1 MATTVHPRHWD
12 PNIPQSSATAS
23 TAASA
28 RSFPLESKT
37 DLTSLDQFAPSAS
50 RTSHSVEDGDM
61 STQQWASL
69 ASTLGIQS
77 TDTPRSSPEAQ
88 KSARKMGKRRTI
100 PEKQLTEL
108 LLPLITSI
116 TSSHTRLLPALSTT
130 FNREAVPLDHPSF
143 IFNKTRLPTPRPA
156 ITLGYNPQ
164 IFHPHY
170 RELMEGIISDSSG
183 QPRNLDKISSAC
195 PGTYWP
201 FFVVEISDD
210 SYSPSQA
217 AASAAAATAT
227 CNNALLTLASVLNDV
242 SNPIEHDPSFRDML
256 TTCISSFSLAI
267 TSQIKSATLFAHTT
281 SFSSSYDSSASP
293 IVDAVEPI
301 KTYNLQ
307 SPVEVEHLSSR
318 LNSIFPWANET
329 RLLAIMDLLDR
340 FDERVRF
347 KETKL
352 SQEQELWGPMDVM
365 QRGQQAPKLMPGMVQ
380 VSGGMGRGLSAHIPP
395 PAQASKPG
403 AKRISPGALASALP
417 LGTSKDKEKEKAPE
431 RGRSE
436 SGSRNRAGVGK
447 WMPDTPRTPES
458 MKLNLNTTAAANAGA
473 VGVNAK
479 VKKGSLFKT
488 VINDAMPAWTRVE
501 I

>member
-1 MATTVHPRHWD
+1 
-12 PNIPQSSATAS
+12 
-23 TAASA
+23 
-28 RSFPLESKT
+28 
-37 DLTSLDQFAPSAS
+37 
-50 RTSHSVEDGDM
+50 M

-69 ASTLGIQS
+69 ASTLGIQP

-88 KSARKMGKRRTI
+88 RFARKIGKRRTI

-108 LLPLITSI
+108 LLPLITSN
-116 TSSHTRLLPALSTT
+116 TLSHARLRPALSTT
-130 FNREAVPLDHPSF
+130 FNRAAVPLDHPSF

-156 ITLGYNPQ
+156 ITLGYNPE

-201 FFVVEISDD
+201 FFAVEISDD

-227 CNNALLTLASVLNDV
+227 CNNALLTLANVLNDV
-242 SNPIEHDPSFRDML
+242 SNPIEHDPSFGDML
-256 TTCISSFSLAI
+256 TKSISSFSLAI
-267 TSQIKSATLFAHTT
+267 TSQIKSATLFAHKT
-281 SFSSSYDSSASP
+281 SFSSSYDTNASP
-293 IVDAVEPI
+293 ILDAIEPI

-307 SPVEVEHLSSR
+307 SPLDVEHLSSR
-318 LNSIFPWANET
+318 LNSIFTWANET

-340 FDERVRF
+340 FDQRVRF
-347 KETKL
+347 KETKM

-365 QRGQQAPKLMPGMVQ
+365 QRGQQAPKLLPGMVQ
-380 VSGGMGRGLSAHIPP
+380 VSGGMGRGLSAHTPP
-395 PAQASKPG
+395 PAHTAKPG
-403 AKRISPGALASALP
+403 AKRISPGALASVLP
-417 LGTSKDKEKEKAPE
+417 LGTSKDKEKAKEKQKAPE
-431 RGRSE
+431 RGRSG
-436 SGSRNRAGVGK
+436 SGSRNRAGAGK
-447 WMPDTPRTPES
+447 WMPETPRTPES
-458 MKLNLNTTAAANAGA
+458 MKLNLNTNAAANAGV
-473 VGVNAK
+473 VGANGK